1 MASASSHA
9 RSAVLSAG
17 SASISRDSA
26 WKAACSR
33 WRVIT
38 RWRWASTPENAWWA
52 GTSSGPR
59 TSLPSTS
66 ICISDQQ
73 RTNAAASM
81 ARGSS
86 SRARSHVARPS
97 AKASSRHAKK
107 PRPRSRE
114 MKERWAATKE
124 AQ

>member
-73 RTNAAASM
+73 RTNGLSVSAARRNVERRIATLPFSE
-81 ARGSS
+81 
-86 SRARSHVARPS
+86 SHVCALF
-97 AKASSRHAKK
+97 
-107 PRPRSRE
+107 
-114 MKERWAATKE
+114 
-124 AQ
+124 